1 MGGAGVATG
10 EAGLELPGDDMPP
23 GLGIPAPA
31 SNPLSDIG
39 LLMDPD
45 GIGMGGR
52 VVLDTSAMGSGSS
65 KSPPPPPP
73 ESPKSPPMLAP
84 KPSSIIGASKVRDFC
99 LVLGPALMEGS
110 SSLNKLASRA
120 VIEESI
126 YIQKYLV
133 KMKE

>member
-1 MGGAGVATG
+1 MATG
-10 EAGLELPGDDMPP
+10 EAGLELPGDDKPP
-23 GLGIPAPA
+23 GLGMPAPA

-39 LLMDPD
+39 LRMDPD
-45 GIGMGGR
+45 ARIGICGR
-52 VVLDTSAMGSGSS
+52 VVLDTSAIGSGSS

-120 VIEESI
+120 AE
-126 YIQKYLV
+126 
-133 KMKE
+133 